1 MQRRVQQG
9 EVDVGRDDAVL
20 VASACD
26 GDHSAFGILFRRHA
40 PDLVRFVERRTG
52 MVGVADDVVAVT
64 FEKAWRQV
72 CDISGRGIA
81 FRPWIFRLAGN
92 ELIDQ
97 QRGADRRRRREAVVS
112 AGDRRLVDTGHEP
125 SEADRD
131 DELRAAISE
140 LSAAHQEV
148 VALRWFADLTPKEVA
163 TALGVTTGTAAVRTH
178 RALAAL
184 RRSFTGPDDD
194 TGNATTTTKSTAGGA
209 DA

>member
-1 MQRRVQQG
+1 MQRRVQHG
-9 EVDVGRDDAVL
+9 VVDADRDDAVL
-20 VASACD
+20 VASACA
-26 GDHSAFGILFRRHA
+26 GDHSAFGVLFRRHA

-52 MVGVADDVVAVT
+52 VVGVADDVVAVT

-97 QRGADRRRRREAVVS
+97 QRGAARRRRREAAVS
-112 AGDRRLVDTGHEP
+112 AGDRRLVDAAHQP

-140 LSAAHQEV
+140 LSTAHQEV

-184 RRSFTGPDDD
+184 RRSFTEPEDDIRKS
-194 TGNATTTTKSTAGGA
+194 TTTTTSTARGA
-209 DA
+209 DG